1 MEALKNIGRV
11 ALQHFEKL
19 LLSIMLLL
27 LAGAVWVLM
36 QETQHEADKLA
47 EWKKSISKSK
57 VGTVKEADL
66 STNAALRQ
74 RAQAAAQAA
83 WVGTNNLFNPVKW
96 QQTPGGGIIKVQSGK
111 EVGVEALVIT
121 GIRPLHFTA
130 ALEGVSS
137 NGCYIVFTNEMA
149 LRRASKQPLF
159 LVPSVL
165 DKTNRFYDYGAMT
178 NRSFATRAMKG
189 SPDDPEW
196 TLELLDTGE
205 RVVVTQAKPF
215 VKVEGYEADL
225 KYPPGN
231 KAFNKLR
238 VSPQY
243 AVRLEGEDYKVVA
256 INKTEVVLSGK
267 LNEQLHTV
275 TQMAPP

>member
-1 MEALKNIGRV
+1 MDALKNIGRV
-11 ALQHFEKL
+11 CLQHYEKL
-19 LLSIMLLL
+19 ILSVMLLL

-47 EWKKSISKSK
+47 EWKKTISKSK
-57 VGTVKEADL
+57 VNPVNPVDL
-66 STNAALRQ
+66 SANAALRQ
-74 RAQAAAQAA
+74 RAQASSGAV

-96 QQTPGGGIIKVQSGK
+96 QQTPGGGVIKVQSGK

-130 ALEGVSS
+130 TLENVSS
-137 NGCYIVFTNEMA
+137 NGCYAVFTNETA
-149 LRRASKQPLF
+149 LRRSVKQPVF

-165 DKTNRFYDYGAMT
+165 DKTNRFYDYGALT
-178 NRSFATRAMKG
+178 NRAFATRAMKG
-189 SPDDPEW
+189 SPEDPEW

-205 RVVVTQAKPF
+205 RLTITQAKPF

-231 KAFNKLR
+231 KLFPKLR
-238 VSPQY
+238 VSP
-243 AVRLEGEDYKVVA
+243 AFNIRLEGEDYKVVA

-275 TQMAPP
+275 TQMASP